1 MINIIAAPGC
11 YGTYVARCLHHY
23 TTKDSD
29 YQFNFDQ
36 AGSSHAFRAVSAD
49 IKTAKLMHWSGED
62 YSHINK
68 EITIIITADHNHQLD
83 YFDNQYYKQSLGDLA
98 EYLTQTLGIDKIQEQ
113 LKNGWGYTESFD
125 HNTPRWIIREYLSFC
140 LVSAWQ
146 AGYDNTKYLSVPHV
160 HDFCC
165 EDLWNTSIWD
175 LVNTLARVLNK
186 QVYAPPHIVN
196 QNHYN
201 FLQCQQY
208 HNMQHRCNQFVE
220 DTLKSGDTVSPCV
233 SIFDE
238 AYVQHLLRGRGYEI
252 SCDGLDTFPNSGA
265 ALLKITYETSKN
277 HTQ

>member
-49 IKTAKLMHWSGED
+49 IKKTSLMHWPGED

-98 EYLTQTLGIDKIQEQ
+98 GYLTQTLGIDKIQEQ
-113 LKNGWGYTESFD
+113 LKNGWGYTESVG
-125 HNTPRWIIREYLSFC
+125 HQTPKWIIREHLSFW
-140 LVSAWQ
+140 LTSVWQ
-146 AGYDNTKYLSVPHV
+146 DSYDNKKYLSIPHV
-160 HDFCC
+160 YNFCC
-165 EDLWNTSIWD
+165 EDLWNTSMWD
-175 LVNTLARVLNK
+175 LVNIISNVLNK
-186 QVYAPPHIVN
+186 QVYAPAHIVN
-196 QNHYN
+196 ENHSN
-201 FLQCQQY
+201 FLKCQRY
-208 HNMQHRCNQFVE
+208 HTMQQRCNQFVE
-220 DTLKSGDTVSPCV
+220 DTLNLIDTVSPCI

-238 AYVQHLLRGRGYEI
+238 AYVQHLLRSRGYEI
-252 SCDGLDTFPNSGA
+252 FCDGLETFPNSSNE
-265 ALLKITYETSKN
+265 LLNILYEPEN
-277 HTQ
+277 TQP